1 MKTRR
6 IENIKPKIK
15 VLVNIKIW
23 YLNAFFNLILTQFND
38 LVYALKASHDNYEEN
53 ITTEYYQMLEIG
65 YLYYKFIKTLF
76 ERLKYSII

>member
-1 MKTRR
+1 METRR
-6 IENIKPKIK
+6 IENIKPEIK

-23 YLNAFFNLILTQFND
+23 YFNAFCNLTLTQFND
-38 LVYALKASHDNYEEN
+38 LIYALKASHDNYEEN

-76 ERLKYSII
+76 ERLK